1 MFKSIVVAFDGSPH
15 AGKALETGAELARA
29 GGAAPGIIYVVDRLH
44 THVPEE
50 MRQMGEVEH
59 LIDPRPKMMLN
70 LENAPATMM
79 SSLAQSSSDTEDA
92 LYQYA
97 DFLVDQ
103 AQRNARDAGVGEVD
117 TKVAQ
122 GDPAEKT
129 VAYARERGADL
140 VICGNRGFGR
150 LKSALL
156 GSVSHK
162 IAQLC
167 ECSCLT
173 VK

>member
-15 AGKALETGAELARA
+15 AGKALEMGVEMARNFDA
-29 GGAAPGIIYVVDRLH
+29 VLGIIYVVDRLH

-50 MRQMGEVEH
+50 MREMAEVEH

-70 LENAPATMM
+70 LENAPATMI
-79 SSLAQSSSDTEDA
+79 SSLQQTSADTEDA

-103 AQRNARDAGVGEVD
+103 ARRNATEAGAKQVE
-117 TKVAQ
+117 TQVAQ

-129 VAYARERGADL
+129 AAYARDRGADL
-140 VICGNRGFGR
+140 IICGNRGFGR

-162 IAQLC
+162 IAQLA

>member
-1 MFKSIVVAFDGSPH
+1 MFKSIVIAFDGSPH
-15 AGKALETGAELARA
+15 AGKALEMGAELARDF
-29 GGAAPGIIYVVDRLH
+29 GAALGIIYVVDRLH

-50 MRQMGEVEH
+50 MRKMGEIEH
-59 LIDPRPKMMLN
+59 VIDPRPKMMLN
-70 LENAPATMM
+70 LENAPTTMI
-79 SSLAQSSSDTEDA
+79 SSLQQTSADTEDA

-103 AQRNARDAGVGEVD
+103 AQRNARDAGASEVE
-117 TKVAQ
+117 TRVEQ

-129 VAYARERGADL
+129 VAYAHERGADL
-140 VICGNRGFGR
+140 IICGNRGFGR

-162 IAQLC
+162 IAQLS